1 MHGGQ
6 KVAKPQFSSQTQAG
20 QCAPIKYLLLIDHQS
35 HVKKKKKFALCSPSF
50 AEAPFSNSSDVS
62 NLFANLNRP
71 SFSALVFFSVKSS
84 SHFCDSLIYNKV
96 NNCLLDL
103 LASEVLNH
111 ILTCYNSNTYS

>member
-35 HVKKKKKFALCSPSF
+35 HKKKKKKFALCSPSF

-62 NLFANLNRP
+62 NLFANINRP
-71 SFSALVFFSVKSS
+71 SFSTLVFFLLNHRVI
-84 SHFCDSLIYNKV
+84 FVICNTLIYNKV
-96 NNCLLDL
+96 NNCFFDF
-103 LASEVLNH
+103 LASEV
-111 ILTCYNSNTYS
+111 